1 MEQFS
6 IGRVLSRSSGM
17 LRDNLASVGL
27 FMLIIQIVSSG
38 AEFLAQGQLPDLM
51 PGGGTGASTGVSAGL
66 QMFSSA
72 WYWVALVIN
81 LLAGSLGWAGSVH
94 GYLRSA
100 QNQET
105 TLRECFEF
113 GLSKMIPVLVL
124 TVLWWLGVA
133 LGFVLITVPG
143 VILITMWSVAIPVL
157 IGEDKGLLESFGRS
171 RDLSRGH
178 RWAIFGLLLLVLI
191 VFYIAF
197 AVILAAFV
205 GGSAFAKLDMLNNLN
220 PLAMIG
226 SALVS
231 WAIAMFLSALLS
243 ALYIELVEV
252 NEGGRTGQLSDV
264 FV

>member
-17 LRDNLASVGL
+17 MRDNLVSVGV

-38 AEFLAQGQLPDLM
+38 AEFLAQSQFAGLVSD
-51 PGGGTGASTGVSAGL
+51 GSAGVSAGL

-252 NEGGRTGQLSDV
+252 KKGGRTGQLSDV

>member
-17 LRDNLASVGL
+17 MRDNLASVGV

-38 AEFLAQGQLPDLM
+38 AEFLAQGQLRDLM
-51 PGGGTGASTGVSAGL
+51 PGGGTGFGAGL

-72 WYWVALVIN
+72 WYWVSLVIN

-220 PLAMIG
+220 PLAMVG

-252 NEGGRTGQLSDV
+252 KEGGRTGHLSDV